1 MPRQPRHKVFVS
13 YHHEND
19 QQYKDLLV
27 EEMAADVIDRSVED
41 GDIDER
47 IRTEDIWQNI
57 RDEHIADATVLLV
70 LIGRDTWSRRFVDW
84 EIGSA
89 LNRSRN
95 NSRCGVLG
103 IVLPDHP
110 DYARGHWEPSLL
122 PQRLASNIDGED
134 PYARLYDWPGD
145 CSLSVVR
152 DWVHTAFLRRDRTPP
167 PDNYSRRFKYNRDT
181 STRRSDE
188 MTLADGLLLAGSFIL
203 GAWALDRLVLKPMRA
218 RYGGRTQTAGG
229 LRHGHPNR
237 HPRLRSWV
245 RDHGSI

>member
-47 IRTEDIWQNI
+47 LRTEDIWEKI

-89 LNRSRN
+89 LNRTRN

-103 IVLPDHP
+103 IVLPTTP
-110 DYARGHWEPSLL
+110 TTAGAAGNP
-122 PQRLASNIDGED
+122 A
-134 PYARLYDWPGD
+134 
-145 CSLSVVR
+145 CSLR
-152 DWVHTAFLRRDRTPP
+152 DWLPTSKERTPTYVCTIGRETAHCP
-167 PDNYSRRFKYNRDT
+167 SFVIGSTPRSCGGTARRPT
-181 STRRSDE
+181 T
-188 MTLADGLLLAGSFIL
+188 T
-203 GAWALDRLVLKPMRA
+203 
-218 RYGGRTQTAGG
+218 
-229 LRHGHPNR
+229 
-237 HPRLRSWV
+237 
-245 RDHGSI
+245 

>member
-13 YHHEND
+13 YHHENE

-47 IRTEDIWQNI
+47 LTTEDIWQKI

-110 DYARGHWEPSLL
+110 GYGRGRWEPSLL
-122 PQRLASNIDGED
+122 PQRLAANIEGDD
-134 PYARLYDWPGD
+134 PYVRLYDWPGD
-145 CSLSVVR
+145 GSLSVVR
-152 DWVHTAFLRRDRTPP
+152 DWVHTAFLRRGGTP
-167 PDNYSRRFKYNRDT
+167 PDNYSRRFKYNRDA
-181 STRRSDE
+181 STRDSE
-188 MTLADGLLLAGSFIL
+188 GMAFADGLLLAGAVIV
-203 GAWALDRLVLKPMRA
+203 GAWTLDRFVLKPLRA
-218 RYGGRTQTAGG
+218 RSSRSVQGPGR
-229 LRHGHPNR
+229 LRYARPGR
-237 HPRLRSWV
+237 HPRLG
-245 RDHGSI
+245 D